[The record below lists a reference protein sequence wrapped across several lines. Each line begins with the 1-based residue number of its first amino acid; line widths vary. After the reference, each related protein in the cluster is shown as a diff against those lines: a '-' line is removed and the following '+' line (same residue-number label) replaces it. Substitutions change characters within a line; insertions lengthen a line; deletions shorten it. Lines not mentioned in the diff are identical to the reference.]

1 MRSVSFKHFGR
12 FVLLYSERRLMMTF
26 FNLKSDLLFS
36 SSSYKE
42 YYFKSGKLWNPLF
55 FLFLPTDKA
64 PVADAE
70 EVQKANVSSTGQGVI
85 DKDALGP
92 MMLEVLLAKQ
102 VHLCYCC
109 LRKRLKV
116 KADIS
121 WRCTYETRQRGRSGQ
136 SELHDRIS
144 KRVSTL

>member
-1 MRSVSFKHFGR
+1 
-12 FVLLYSERRLMMTF
+12 MMTF
-26 FNLKSDLLFS
+26 LNPPKSDLLFS

-42 YYFKSGKLWNPLF
+42 YHFKSGKLWNPLF
-55 FLFLPTDKA
+55 FLFLPTDMA

-70 EVQKANVSSTGQGVI
+70 EVQKADVSSTGQGVI

-92 MMLEVLLAKQ
+92 MMLEVPLAEQ
-102 VHLCYCC
+102 VHLCYRC

-136 SELHDRIS
+136 FELHDLINQKES
-144 KRVSTL
+144 VHCNLE